1 MKQSIL
7 SNLSLILVML
17 VTGVFWGTWFTL
29 TRSLDIFPPD
39 NFLRIGK
46 TIISNVAVPMS
57 ILMPLTIIVLIWLC
71 AITWKSRS
79 SSYFLL
85 IALAL
90 MILTTIITVAVE
102 VPIDNQIK
110 SWTVETIPT
119 DWVQLRL
126 KWNHFHTL
134 RTFTS
139 ILSFV
144 SLSVGVVWNR
154 PAPEKIK

>member
-1 MKQSIL
+1 MKQNIL

-17 VTGVFWGTWFTL
+17 VTGVFWGTWFAL
-29 TRSLDIFPPD
+29 TRSLDTFPPD

-57 ILMPLTIIVLIWLC
+57 ILMPLTIVALTWLC

-110 SWTVETIPT
+110 SWTVETIPAH
-119 DWVQLRL
+119 WVQLRL

-144 SLSVGVVWNR
+144 SLSIGVMWNNTSQNN
-154 PAPEKIK
+154 